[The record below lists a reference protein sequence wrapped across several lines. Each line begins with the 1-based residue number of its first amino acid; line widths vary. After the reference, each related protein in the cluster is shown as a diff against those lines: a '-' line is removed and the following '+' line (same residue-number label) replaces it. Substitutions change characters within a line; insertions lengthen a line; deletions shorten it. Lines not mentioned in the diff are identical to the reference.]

1 MAGRTVPIAET
12 GQVVAQNVQA
22 ARNAQGMTQEDLAER
37 LEELGRPIAVPGI
50 RSIENAR
57 RRVDVDDLT
66 ALAVALR
73 TSPAAL
79 LTPRNDA
86 PLTGVTHANGV
97 ALKDWVAGGTSLI
110 VDEVVEHLRFEQMEE
125 MMRIDDLSGTLESI
139 TLRIRELDDRLFELQ
154 KPGFNT
160 ASLLASVGTH
170 EEIERCQAERE
181 AAVSKR
187 GHVKVELDRH
197 QMRLMEIQARLN
209 DLQSH

>member
-160 ASLLASVGTH
+160 TSLLASVGTH

-187 GHVKVELDRH
+187 GHVKVELDHH

>member
-160 ASLLASVGTH
+160 TSLLASVGTH